1 VTYTVRQTDDAGPV
15 LGTVDAENYVHAAHE
30 AARKFFRKRLAVRG
44 SGWSGHP
51 GRFFACDEYNDTVR
65 TPFHLRVE
73 I

>member
-1 VTYTVRQTDDAGPV
+1 MIYTVREKDDAGPI
-15 LGTVDAENYVHAAHE
+15 LGTVTGDNYVHAAHE
-30 AARKFFRKRLAVRG
+30 AASRFFHKRLAVRG

-51 GRFFACDEYNDTVR
+51 GRFFACDEYTDTER